1 MAQLRQPPSIEAWS
15 PGGFTIGG
23 ARVGGSALIVDDSA
37 TAWPPRALADLTP
50 DDFAAVIVAGRER
63 VEFVVLGA
71 GAQPRPAPR
80 EVREALARAGL
91 GLEIMSTAEAC
102 RLYNTLAPEGRRL
115 AAALL
120 AL

>member
-1 MAQLRQPPSIEAWS
+1 MGRLRQPPSIDAWS

-23 ARVGGSALIVDDSA
+23 ERVDGSALIVDDLVAPWS
-37 TAWPPRALADLTP
+37 PCALAELAP
-50 DDFAAVIVAGRER
+50 DDFAAVVAAGREQ

-71 GAQPRPAPR
+71 GSQPRPAPR
-80 EVREALARAGL
+80 AVREALARAGL

>member
-1 MAQLRQPPSIEAWS
+1 MAELRQPPRIESWGA
-15 PGGFTIGG
+15 GGFRIG
-23 ARVGGSALIVDDSA
+23 ADEISGSALVLDDA
-37 TAWPPRALADLTP
+37 ARPWAPRALAELTP
-50 DDFAAVIVAGRER
+50 EDFAPVIAAGRAQ

-71 GAQPRPAPR
+71 GATLRPAPR
-80 EVREALARAGL
+80 PVREALARAGL
-91 GLEIMSTAEAC
+91 GLEIMSTPEAC

>member
-1 MAQLRQPPSIEAWS
+1 MAELRQPPSIEAWT

-23 ARVGGSALIVDDSA
+23 ARIDGSALILDDA
-37 TAWPPRALADLTP
+37 AAPWPPRTLADLTP
-50 DDFAAVIVAGRER
+50 EDFAAVVAAGRER

-71 GAQPRPAPR
+71 GPQPRPAPR
-80 EVREALARAGL
+80 AVREALARAGL
-91 GLEIMSTAEAC
+91 GLEVMSTGEAC
-102 RLYNTLAPEGRRL
+102 RLYNTLAPDGRRL

>member
-1 MAQLRQPPSIEAWS
+1 MAELRQPPRIETWDA
-15 PGGFTIGG
+15 GGFRIGG
-23 ARVGGSALIVDDSA
+23 EEIAGSALVLADAAQPWS
-37 TAWPPRALADLTP
+37 PHALAELTP
-50 DDFAAVIVAGRER
+50 EDFAAVISAGAAE

-71 GAQPRPAPR
+71 GPTLRPAPR
-80 EVREALARAGL
+80 PVREALARAGL
-91 GLEIMSTAEAC
+91 GLEIMSTPEAC